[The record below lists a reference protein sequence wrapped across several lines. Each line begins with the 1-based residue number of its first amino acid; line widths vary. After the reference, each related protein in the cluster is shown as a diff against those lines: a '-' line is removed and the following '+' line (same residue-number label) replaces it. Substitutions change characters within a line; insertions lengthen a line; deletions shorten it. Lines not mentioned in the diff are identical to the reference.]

1 MATAVRFDPLPRNLH
16 GDPRFQALLAT
27 MKLDDWKRKV
37 ATIILLP
44 ALVALVASGCAAVG
58 PSIQKQCF
66 HANESSEKDI
76 GYCQAV
82 RVGNTLYIAGTAGE
96 ADMASAI
103 RSVYD
108 RLQKTLEANGLTF
121 ANVVKEN
128 VYATDLDAFIQ
139 NKDLRKEFY
148 GQAFPVA
155 TWVQVQRLY
164 VPSLVVEVE
173 LTAVYRK

>member
-1 MATAVRFDPLPRNLH
+1 LEADGRGNNS
-16 GDPRFQALLAT
+16 LACT
-27 MKLDDWKRKV
+27 GR
-37 ATIILLP
+37 TC
-44 ALVALVASGCAAVG
+44 GVG
-58 PSIQKQCF
+58 LRCCRSTHPKTEF
-66 HANESSEKDI
+66 FANDSSEKVI

-96 ADMASAI
+96 GDMASAI

-139 NKDLRKEFY
+139 NKDLRKKCY
-148 GQAFPVA
+148 GQTFPVA
-155 TWVQVQRLY
+155 TWIQVQRLY

-173 LTAVYRK
+173 LTAVYR